1 MAILRYAN
9 QTNPNPAGAA
19 GLTSAIIVQGL
30 DYTLKVI
37 NRVLASSDN
46 NNHGDIGTGVGQ
58 TRDNAGGGAP
68 GCLVAQFQGMIIK
81 DVVSF
86 SVFRPAV
93 AGGRTFYQRLDGI
106 LDGQAGHQSLY
117 EWTLST
123 DRQSLYVYDLSANA
137 ASYLAGGDLLKFL
150 IVLGNQ

>member
-19 GLTSAIIVQGL
+19 GLTSAIIVQGV

-68 GCLVAQFQGMIIK
+68 GCLVAQFQGAIIK

-137 ASYLAGGDLLKFL
+137 ASFLAGGDMLKFL
-150 IVLGNQ
+150 VVLGNQ

>member
-68 GCLVAQFQGMIIK
+68 GCLVAQFQGAIIK